1 MARRAIFLKDMF
13 LLSRF
18 RLLSGP
24 HNSAHTEQ
32 ESNTVPKSETVAL
45 RTPERT
51 LSLGTKLSI
60 PPPRATDISTN
71 GRPPN
76 RSTGVTRPL
85 RYGTSYVANSV
96 DKLYRCVSVLTELL
110 LATLEYCLR

>member
-18 RLLSGP
+18 RLSGP

-60 PPPRATDISTN
+60 PRLRAQPILAPTGET
-71 GRPPN
+71 N

-85 RYGTSYVANSV
+85 RYGTSYVANTV